1 MTPINHSLIMV
12 TTNNIFEAEAD
23 AIAIEVIEVDMVEVI
38 AITRTSQVIRT
49 SRMVNLTI
57 LREVFWEEVL
67 GMVTAV
73 ALNGRGAHRGGNA
86 GNSKNPLAPNFL
98 YYWTSG
104 GHAS

>member
-1 MTPINHSLIMV
+1 MTPINHSLIVV

-49 SRMVNLTI
+49 SRMDNLTI

-73 ALNGRGAHRGGNA
+73 ALTAVVHTGVAMLGIPRTR
-86 GNSKNPLAPNFL
+86 
-98 YYWTSG
+98 
-104 GHAS
+104 